1 MATPK
6 KLFFDTETY
15 SETPISHGGY
25 RYTEDCELM
34 IATYALDGGPVKI
47 WDATKSP
54 LVPNEL
60 HDALEDNRILKV
72 AHNSPFDRQVAKNA
86 MGYDIAI
93 ELWRCTMMRAMCH
106 GLPGSLDKLSDIF
119 KLGDAAKHKSGKALI
134 HLFCK
139 PNKGVRNTSATHPEQ
154 WATFCDYAK
163 GDIDALR
170 ALDKILPKWNLT
182 QEYLSYWFLDQRS
195 NDRGVAIDVELAE
208 AALRAVNKEQASLKE
223 RTQTLTEYDGEGE
236 GLESTSKRDKMLE
249 YMLEAYGVSLPD
261 LQMATIERRLQDPD
275 LPIEL
280 KELLA
285 MRLQVSTTSTS
296 KYKAM
301 LRAKNS
307 DGRVRGMIQFSGAIR
322 TGRDAGRVIQPQN
335 FPSRGLMPQKD
346 IELGIRLLKQDA
358 ADMVYDNVMHLTS
371 SCLRPALVAAPGM
384 KLVAADLS
392 NIEGRYLAWIAGE
405 EWKLQAFRDFDTIT
419 GYDDEGEAIRKGP
432 DLYKLAYAKSFNI
445 HHSEV
450 DKAGRSIG
458 KVMELACLAEDT
470 LVLTDNGVK
479 RIVEV
484 LDVDRV
490 WDGETWVNHMGL
502 VARGAKK
509 VVRVAGIRL
518 TAEHLI
524 QTGKTWTQA
533 HLLGSNK
540 KYLHQ
545 ALETGLENL
554 PWSGIPT
561 GTLEVL
567 RVYMCSARAGL
578 SHILQRSITFLKGQV
593 LGVIPALKNKRG
605 IGVRT
610 GTATPTSYLMP
621 ATDAGY
627 VIEYQPVLT
636 GVQTQ
641 TIRAIKITE
650 GGVLPCTNHGLRIEA
665 YTYRILLRW
674 KDGISQVSNL
684 IGLMLTQ
691 GTRRGICDLLLGKK
705 IAKTNEKFRT
715 CREKSTHLENV
726 YDIAHAGPN
735 NRFTILSAKGP
746 LLVHNCGFAGGV
758 GAYLTFA
765 AAYSLDLDEM
775 ASVAYDTLPT
785 ETREEA
791 EGFYEWSIE
800 KKRNTFGLSKEAFV
814 VCDSFKRLWREAHP
828 NIVNLWGGL
837 EEIFRSAAESTGRE
851 YTYGKFSAIREGQW
865 LRLTMPSGR
874 ALCFPY
880 PRVDDG
886 GKLSFMGINQYS
898 RRWERITTFG
908 GKLAEN
914 VTQAG
919 ANDVFRHGAKLS
931 DAHGYPL
938 VFPVHDELVCEV
950 PDSAEYSAEGLSKY
964 MATVPA
970 WAKGLPLAAEGFEA
984 YRYRK

>member
-15 SETPISHGGY
+15 SETPITHGGY

-34 IATYALDGGPVKI
+34 IATYALDDGPVKL
-47 WDATKSP
+47 WDATKSQ

-60 HDALEDNRILKV
+60 HDALEDDRILKI

-139 PNKGVRNTSATHPEQ
+139 PNKGVRNTSTTHPEQ

-182 QEYLSYWFLDQRS
+182 PEYLSYWFLDQRS

-223 RTQTLTEYDGEGE
+223 RTQLLTEYDGEGE

-335 FPSRGLMPQKD
+335 FPSRGLMPQED

-358 ADMVYDNVMHLTS
+358 ADLVYDNVMHLTS

-432 DLYKLAYAKSFNI
+432 DLYKMAYAKSFSI

-450 DKAGRSIG
+450 DKAGRQVG
-458 KVMELACLAEDT
+458 KVQELAL
-470 LVLTDNGVK
+470 
-479 RIVEV
+479 
-484 LDVDRV
+484 
-490 WDGETWVNHMGL
+490 
-502 VARGAKK
+502 
-509 VVRVAGIRL
+509 
-518 TAEHLI
+518 
-524 QTGKTWTQA
+524 
-533 HLLGSNK
+533 
-540 KYLHQ
+540 
-545 ALETGLENL
+545 
-554 PWSGIPT
+554 
-561 GTLEVL
+561 
-567 RVYMCSARAGL
+567 
-578 SHILQRSITFLKGQV
+578 
-593 LGVIPALKNKRG
+593 
-605 IGVRT
+605 
-610 GTATPTSYLMP
+610 
-621 ATDAGY
+621 
-627 VIEYQPVLT
+627 
-636 GVQTQ
+636 
-641 TIRAIKITE
+641 
-650 GGVLPCTNHGLRIEA
+650 
-665 YTYRILLRW
+665 
-674 KDGISQVSNL
+674 
-684 IGLMLTQ
+684 
-691 GTRRGICDLLLGKK
+691 
-705 IAKTNEKFRT
+705 
-715 CREKSTHLENV
+715 
-726 YDIAHAGPN
+726 
-735 NRFTILSAKGP
+735 
-746 LLVHNCGFAGGV
+746 GFAGGV
-758 GAYLTFA
+758 GAFMTFA

-775 ASVAYDTLPT
+775 ASVAYDTLPI

-814 VCDSFKRLWREAHP
+814 VCDSFKRLWREAHQ

-984 YRYRK
+984 KRYRK